1 MILAKIAL
9 GLCATVAVGT
19 GYLVQDGFVHVG
31 VDEYRAD
38 GTHVHLIVPAMAG
51 PIAAYFVPERDLR
64 GAERDLRPYLPMIR
78 EVAKELGKLPD
89 TEFVEVRSGTDHVQI
104 KKAGG
109 GLNIEVESE
118 QEHVR
123 VWVPLRAVYDTAT
136 VFQSRFSHSD

>member
-64 GAERDLRPYLPMIR
+64 GRRARFAALSAMIPRGCQGTR
-78 EVAKELGKLPD
+78 ETAGYRVRRSPKL
-89 TEFVEVRSGTDHVQI
+89 
-104 KKAGG
+104 
-109 GLNIEVESE
+109 
-118 QEHVR
+118 
-123 VWVPLRAVYDTAT
+123 Y
-136 VFQSRFSHSD
+136 